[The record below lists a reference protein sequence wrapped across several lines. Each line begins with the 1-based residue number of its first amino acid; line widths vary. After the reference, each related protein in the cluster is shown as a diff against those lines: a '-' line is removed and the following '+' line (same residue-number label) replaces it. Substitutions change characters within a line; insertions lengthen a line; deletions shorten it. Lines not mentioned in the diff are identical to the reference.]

1 MSVRGAALCA
11 SLLPLCLRHRVHSAP
26 VMGARRRYGY
36 YPTENEVVD
45 AAKKAMFTHRESTA
59 HQ

>member
-1 MSVRGAALCA
+1 MS
-11 SLLPLCLRHRVHSAP
+11 
-26 VMGARRRYGY
+26 ARRRYGY